1 MARLVV
7 VACGV
12 LEVAVVIPSIFA
24 EMELMSLCASPQ
36 RSRLQGPW
44 PLVLL
49 APVIGA
55 LARCLLLPRLWR
67 CCIPEFLRWRMQGYT
82 GMLQAAEVR
91 WGVAITLDM
100 WYLLSTP
107 LNVGLQEAWFGILL
121 VANIFLCFVDT
132 VTLLAALSTKP
143 RPPAPAEGRS
153 LHRARHVKLT
163 PEEGMPQTCSICLCD
178 FEEDEAAV
186 QLPCSHVF
194 HGECITAWLQRSRHC
209 PMRCPELV
217 LPPRRQSRPRGARGR
232 PAEMLHQHKLASVT
246 FRPRPVPQ
254 NVTQPSMAF
263 RGLHR
268 PRGTRLLAC
277 GIAALL
283 LGSAFSA
290 LSFVTPRA
298 PAPRAASRVPAQF
311 FGSKGAEPAKYE
323 EETLGDK
330 IKAAWKDE
338 NTQKFIAFVAT
349 ASTAL
354 DVLGLFTGE
363 ASVTAGIGEA
373 LASLDTGVALQEGQT
388 AAEALADAAQ
398 SADFSES
405 PETLSDLTENLK
417 NLK

>member
-1 MARLVV
+1 MARLLV

-24 EMELMSLCASPQ
+24 EIELMSLSI
-36 RSRLQGPW
+36 GPW
-44 PLVLL
+44 PLVLRLAVSVVRL

-67 CCIPEFLRWRMQGYT
+67 CCIPEFLRWRMEGYT

-143 RPPAPAEGRS
+143 RPPVPAEGRS

-163 PEEGMPQTCSICLCD
+163 PEEGMPQTCAICLCD

-209 PMRCPELV
+209 PMRCPELAGASAGD
-217 LPPRRQSRPRGARGR
+217 LPGLRLNGPPAEAVAHSSRGAPPGARV
-232 PAEMLHQHKLASVT
+232 LKFQ
-246 FRPRPVPQ
+246 
-254 NVTQPSMAF
+254 
-263 RGLHR
+263 
-268 PRGTRLLAC
+268 LLAC

-298 PAPRAASRVPAQF
+298 GAPRAPSRAAVQF
-311 FGSKGAEPAKYE
+311 FGSKAPEPAKYE
-323 EETLGDK
+323 EETIGDK
-330 IKAAWKDE
+330 IKAAWKNE

-373 LASLDTGVALQEGQT
+373 LASLDTGMALQEGQT

-405 PETLSDLTENLK
+405 SETLSDLTENLK